1 MKMTRLEKQHLRNG
15 LLFIS
20 PWLVGFA
27 MFDIY
32 PLVMSMYY
40 SFTDYNVLQTP
51 AWIGTANYHELIY
64 DDDLFWKALWNT
76 VYFTA
81 ISVPACLIAS
91 IGIAVLLN
99 TKLPGMP
106 IFRTIFFLPSIVPIV
121 ASAVLWLWVLN
132 PDSGLVNSMLMQFF
146 GIEGPGWLASE
157 DWSKPSL
164 VIMSVWGIGAAIVV
178 FLAGLNEVPQSLY
191 EVAEL
196 DGAGVWHKFRHVT
209 LPMLTPTIL
218 FNLIMG
224 LIASFQYFT
233 QVYVMTLGRGTPLDS
248 TMFFALYLY
257 RESFY
262 YLRMGYAS
270 AMAWVLFV
278 VILGTTLT
286 VLASSKKWVYYQG
299 E

>member
-1 MKMTRLEKQHLRNG
+1 MTKMDRRNLRNG

-20 PWLVGFA
+20 PWLLGFCI
-27 MFDIY
+27 FDIY
-32 PLVMSMYY
+32 PLIASMYY
-40 SFTDYNVLQTP
+40 SFTDYNVLTSP
-51 AWIGTANYHELIY
+51 GWVGTANYHELFFQ
-64 DDDLFWKALWNT
+64 DDLFWKSLKNT
-76 VYFTA
+76 IYFTA
-81 ISVPACLIAS
+81 FSVPACLAAS
-91 IGIAVLLN
+91 IFIAILLN
-99 TKLPGMP
+99 MKLPGMP

-132 PDSGLVNSMLMQFF
+132 PDSGLVNSLLHQFL
-146 GIEGPGWLASE
+146 GVEGPGWLASE

-164 VIMSVWGIGAAIVV
+164 IIMSVWGIGAAIVV

-209 LPMLTPTIL
+209 LPMLSPTIL

-248 TMFFALYLY
+248 TMFYALYLY
-257 RESFY
+257 RVSFY

-278 VILGTTLT
+278 VILVATLG
-286 VLASSKKWVYYQG
+286 VLASSRKWVYYQG

>member
-1 MKMTRLEKQHLRNG
+1 MTKMDRRNLRNG

-20 PWLVGFA
+20 PWLLGFCV
-27 MFDIY
+27 FDIY
-32 PLVMSMYY
+32 PLIASMYY
-40 SFTDYNVLQTP
+40 SFTDYNVLTSP
-51 AWIGTANYHELIY
+51 GWVGTANYHELFFQ
-64 DDDLFWKALWNT
+64 DDLFWKSLWNT

-81 ISVPACLIAS
+81 FSVPACLAAS
-91 IGIAVLLN
+91 ILIAILLN
-99 TKLPGMP
+99 MKLPGMP

-132 PDSGLVNSMLMQFF
+132 PDSGLVNSLLHQFF

-164 VIMSVWGIGAAIVV
+164 IIMSVWGIGAAIVV

-209 LPMLTPTIL
+209 LPMLSPTIL

-248 TMFFALYLY
+248 TMFYALYLY
-257 RESFY
+257 RVSFY

-278 VILGTTLT
+278 VILVATLG
-286 VLASSKKWVYYQG
+286 VLASSRKWVYYQG